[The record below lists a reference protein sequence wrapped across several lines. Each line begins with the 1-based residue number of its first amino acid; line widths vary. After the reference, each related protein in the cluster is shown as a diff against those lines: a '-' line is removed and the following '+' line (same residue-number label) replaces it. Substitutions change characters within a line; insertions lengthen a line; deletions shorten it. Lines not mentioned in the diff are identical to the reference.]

1 MAELADALGSGSSP
15 GSRVGVQVP
24 LLAQKKASFKAGF
37 LINPM
42 NNTKMHLLAPQA
54 IIILKE
60 WNNFLGGMR

>member
-1 MAELADALGSGSSP
+1 
-15 GSRVGVQVP
+15 
-24 LLAQKKASFKAGF
+24 
-37 LINPM
+37 M